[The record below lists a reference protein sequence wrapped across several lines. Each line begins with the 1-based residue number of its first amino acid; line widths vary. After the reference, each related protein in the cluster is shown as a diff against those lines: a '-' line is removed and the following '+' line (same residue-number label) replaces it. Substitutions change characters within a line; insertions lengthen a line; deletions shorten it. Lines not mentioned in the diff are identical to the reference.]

1 MKSYNEKKTATY
13 FLQQNKNSETC
24 GTKKKKRN
32 NYSMLYKNERYNFY
46 NNLDTA
52 LLIYN
57 NTFWKTIK
65 PLFPGKKNY

>member
-1 MKSYNEKKTATY
+1 
-13 FLQQNKNSETC
+13 
-24 GTKKKKRN
+24 
-32 NYSMLYKNERYNFY
+32 MLYKNERYNFY

-65 PLFPGKKNY
+65 PLFPGKKTTNMTKTKLSTKNSLLTKDKKVAEH